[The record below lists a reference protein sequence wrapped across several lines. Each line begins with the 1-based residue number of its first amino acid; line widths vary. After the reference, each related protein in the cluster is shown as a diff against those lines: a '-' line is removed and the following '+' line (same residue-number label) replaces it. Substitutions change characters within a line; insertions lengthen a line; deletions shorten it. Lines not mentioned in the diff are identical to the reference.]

1 MKNTIKVLGIIAVIA
16 IIGFSVVACSDNSGG
31 NNGGNTG
38 GNNTGSGKQLSGTYY
53 NGLESVAFSGNNFT
67 YYALGIEGARGTYT
81 VNGNVVTGILTWVI
95 SDPVITV
102 HGKVGD
108 VWTITIINDTT
119 LRDEQG
125 TWTKR

>member
-1 MKNTIKVLGIIAVIA
+1 MKRTFKALGIIAIVA
-16 IIGFSVVACSDNSGG
+16 IIGFSMAACGGDDDGGGG
-31 NNGGNTG
+31 NNG

-53 NGLESVAFSGNNFT
+53 NGLESVTFSGNNFT
-67 YYALGIEGARGTYT
+67 YYAAGIEGARGTYT
-81 VNGNVVTGILTWVI
+81 VNGNIVTGILTWVI
-95 SDPVITV
+95 SGPGITFD
-102 HGKVGD
+102 GKVGD